1 MCKKHFF
8 LILIISHRTF
18 SHWFSPMRGFN
29 GEKHDSFIDLN
40 FSTGDM
46 VVDFSGTKLF
56 CGETDGSSFPNGGMR
71 ATHTA
76 AAYTSWDITSPPFIR
91 DDCLFIPSG
100 FIAWTGQALD
110 VKTPLLRSNE
120 SISEQGV
127 RLLRNLGDKEST
139 AIVSNCG
146 WEQGLFKIY

>member
-1 MCKKHFF
+1 
-8 LILIISHRTF
+8 
-18 SHWFSPMRGFN
+18 MRGFN